1 MRAYRYLA
9 IDAAGRK
16 VAGILEAD
24 TPRQARSRLRAQGL
38 LPATLAPLD
47 GRRSW
52 FALSAAGL
60 GAAELA
66 FLTSQLAALIES
78 GLTVE
83 EALATQI
90 DASDAAGSR
99 EVLAGVKA
107 DIAGGLSLSAA
118 LGRQPR
124 SFPDFYRALVHA
136 AEESGALAQ
145 VLTHLAHYLESREML
160 KQKTGLALLYPALV
174 TVVAIAIVLGLLMY
188 VVPQVVQVF
197 AQSRQTLPL
206 LTRMLIGTADFLQAA
221 WPWLLLGLAVSVGLA
236 RNALGNEKLRLRWHG
251 LVLRLP
257 GIGALVRAD
266 NTVRLAGTLGILV
279 QGGVP
284 PFTALH
290 SGVQVMGNLAMRHA
304 LAQAIE
310 HVREGVGL
318 ARALSLSGAFPP
330 LLVHLVASGEASG
343 KLALMLARAAA
354 LESAM
359 LERRL
364 AIFMTAL
371 GPVLIL
377 LMGGAVLLIVLAILL
392 PIIEINQLAR

>member
-174 TVVAIAIVLGLLMY
+174 TAVAIAIVLGLLMY

-206 LTRMLIGTADFLQAA
+206 LTRMLIGSADFLQAA
-221 WPWLLLGLAVSVGLA
+221 WPCLLLWLAVSVGLA

>member
-1 MRAYRYLA
+1 
-9 IDAAGRK
+9 
-16 VAGILEAD
+16 
-24 TPRQARSRLRAQGL
+24 
-38 LPATLAPLD
+38 
-47 GRRSW
+47 
-52 FALSAAGL
+52 
-60 GAAELA
+60 
-66 FLTSQLAALIES
+66 
-78 GLTVE
+78 
-83 EALATQI
+83 
-90 DASDAAGSR
+90 
-99 EVLAGVKA
+99 
-107 DIAGGLSLSAA
+107 
-118 LGRQPR
+118 
-124 SFPDFYRALVHA
+124 
-136 AEESGALAQ
+136 
-145 VLTHLAHYLESREML
+145 ML

-174 TVVAIAIVLGLLMY
+174 TAVAIAIVLGLLMY

-221 WPWLLLGLAVSVGLA
+221 WPWLLLGLAVTFGLA

-377 LMGGAVLLIVLAILL
+377 LMGGAVLMIVLAILL

>member
-174 TVVAIAIVLGLLMY
+174 TAVAIAIVLGLLMY

>member
-47 GRRSW
+47 GRRGW

-90 DASDAAGSR
+90 DASDAAGTR

-145 VLTHLAHYLESREML
+145 VLTHLAQYLESREML

-174 TVVAIAIVLGLLMY
+174 TDRKSVV
-188 VVPQVVQVF
+188 
-197 AQSRQTLPL
+197 
-206 LTRMLIGTADFLQAA
+206 
-221 WPWLLLGLAVSVGLA
+221 
-236 RNALGNEKLRLRWHG
+236 
-251 LVLRLP
+251 
-257 GIGALVRAD
+257 
-266 NTVRLAGTLGILV
+266 
-279 QGGVP
+279 
-284 PFTALH
+284 
-290 SGVQVMGNLAMRHA
+290 
-304 LAQAIE
+304 
-310 HVREGVGL
+310 
-318 ARALSLSGAFPP
+318 
-330 LLVHLVASGEASG
+330 
-343 KLALMLARAAA
+343 
-354 LESAM
+354 
-359 LERRL
+359 
-364 AIFMTAL
+364 
-371 GPVLIL
+371 
-377 LMGGAVLLIVLAILL
+377 
-392 PIIEINQLAR
+392 